1 MSFTNA
7 ASAWR
12 AGIKVLLPIAP
23 GVLPFGLV
31 TGVTAVNLGFP
42 PEMVVGMTALFYAG
56 AAQMAA
62 LQLLG
67 ESATAPVILMT
78 VLVINMRML
87 MYSAS
92 LAPYL
97 GPLKRRW
104 KWPLSYMLSDQAYA
118 LSILKYTDRSMGA
131 YGHCYFAGVAVSM
144 WLVWMFSV
152 TVGVFL
158 GAQIPP
164 GWSLDFAI
172 PLVFLVLLIPAI
184 RDSSSLVAALVAGA
198 VAVLAFDLPY
208 NLGLLLAA
216 ISGIGTGVW
225 MELCLERR
233 TDTSA
238 LTETGR

>member
-1 MSFTNA
+1 MSYSNA
-7 ASAWR
+7 ARAWC

-31 TGVTAVNLGFP
+31 TGVTAVNLGLP

-67 ESATAPVILMT
+67 DGAAAPVILMT
-78 VLVINMRML
+78 VLVINLRLL

-104 KWPLSYMLSDQAYA
+104 KWPLTYMLSDQAYA
-118 LSILKYTDRSMGA
+118 LSILKYSDHSMGA
-131 YGHCYFAGVAVSM
+131 YGHCYFSGVAVSM

-152 TVGVFL
+152 TAGVLL

-184 RDSSSLVAALVAGA
+184 RDSSSLAAALVAGT
-198 VAVLAFDLPY
+198 VAVVSFSLPY

-225 MELCLERR
+225 VELRLERR
-233 TDTSA
+233 ADTA
-238 LTETGR
+238 GVTEGGR